1 MIFDLRTTTIII
13 SLALIILIG
22 SLTVYSVTSIDI
34 FYFFRFLLINIFA
47 ILLVTLIFNQI
58 NLNRIISVGWVLFLL
73 NILNSLSLEFL
84 VRDLK

>member
-58 NLNRIISVGWVLFLL
+58 NLNRILSVGWVLFLL
-73 NILNSLSLEFL
+73 NIIIVLSVEFL
-84 VRDLK
+84 GSEV